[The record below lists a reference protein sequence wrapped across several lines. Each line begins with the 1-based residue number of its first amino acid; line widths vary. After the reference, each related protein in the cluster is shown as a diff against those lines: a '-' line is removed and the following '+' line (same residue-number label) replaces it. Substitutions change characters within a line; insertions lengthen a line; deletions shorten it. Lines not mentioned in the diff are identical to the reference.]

1 MINSDVN
8 KLVLDSQKLLGL
20 SSIIEARTQTSSSN
34 SFAVKLV
41 KKLPK
46 KLPRFHPLRKKKSFK
61 VIQCSKTTGHMV
73 PSEPS
78 EPSESTGRSST
89 FTKLSNNIKKLRK
102 PKQKQGFKLV
112 RFRKTTGKLDTTFN
126 NN

>member
-1 MINSDVN
+1 MNSSVSD
-8 KLVLDSQKLLGL
+8 LALDSQKLLGL
-20 SSIIEARTQTSSSN
+20 SSIIEARTETSN
-34 SFAVKLV
+34 SNSLV
-41 KKLPK
+41 VRLSKKLSK

-61 VIQCSKTTGHMV
+61 LVHCSKTTGHLV
-73 PSEPS
+73 PTK
-78 EPSESTGRSST
+78 PSESSSSSSSSSP

-112 RFRKTTGKLDTTFN
+112 KFRKTTGRLNTTFN